1 MLALHTG
8 PLRERRETFARWSS
22 GGSPPQRPHPTNSG
36 RRNVRR
42 HACRSCTT
50 RSRERVGATTYRCRS
65 GIATAGP
72 IGPCP
77 RTLARAPTNIPME
90 TRKRNRRVGED
101 ASDRGA
107 PYVFTTCGSETIS
120 AEPEAFLAQNRDARR
135 RGRRQ
140 GRQRWSESANRSTGR
155 KRPTP
160 ATSSHRSA
168 HGVVKT
174 PSAPVSRSC
183 LGLGSQGSRSGRNAK
198 RLGRHTIRWVPVS
211 ESVDEQK
218 SAARI
223 FRSSARQPRK
233 RSLSFQQGWGA
244 RKGSDVDR

>member
-22 GGSPPQRPHPTNSG
+22 GGSPPQRPHSTNSG

-65 GIATAGP
+65 GIATVGP
-72 IGPCP
+72 IGPVRVCSQERARTSRWKLARGTDESAETPRIAEP
-77 RTLARAPTNIPME
+77 RTFSRRAEAKRSRPEPKLFSRKIATRGDGVGDRGVRGGARAH
-90 TRKRNRRVGED
+90 
-101 ASDRGA
+101 
-107 PYVFTTCGSETIS
+107 
-120 AEPEAFLAQNRDARR
+120 
-135 RGRRQ
+135 
-140 GRQRWSESANRSTGR
+140 RSTGR

-183 LGLGSQGSRSGRNAK
+183 LGLASKKVEVGAEREETRSP
-198 RLGRHTIRWVPVS
+198 HDTM
-211 ESVDEQK
+211 
-218 SAARI
+218 
-223 FRSSARQPRK
+223 
-233 RSLSFQQGWGA
+233 GA
-244 RKGSDVDR
+244 RSRIRG